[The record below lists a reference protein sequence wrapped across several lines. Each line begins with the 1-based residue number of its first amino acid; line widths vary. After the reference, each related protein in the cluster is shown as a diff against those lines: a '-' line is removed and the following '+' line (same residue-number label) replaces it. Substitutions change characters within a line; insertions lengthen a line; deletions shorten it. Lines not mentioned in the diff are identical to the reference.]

1 RRDGSRRGRD
11 RAWRARAA
19 LRDRG
24 DAQGARP
31 RSLRGDARRVSAAAG
46 GRERRRRADRPR
58 ARARRGVRA
67 LDAGTAHRGPAP
79 RWSAALRLHG
89 RDRHQPR
96 AWPPRHRLRVRGA
109 RRAAIAQRLAGR
121 AERHALGRRARVP
134 RARAPAAARRDRRAH
149 RRRRGRRARD
159 ALRRDRAHAREPAR
173 RRTASERRMNE
184 ALLVSNIVLW
194 IVVAVLAGVVLA
206 LARQLGVL
214 YERVAPAGAL
224 VLGQGPAVGDR
235 APVVTATALGG
246 AALEIGAASPDGRS
260 TLVFFLSPT
269 CPVCKTL
276 LPVLRS
282 IARREQRRLR
292 LVLASDGTRG
302 EHEEFVREQ
311 GLDRLPY
318 VLSPTLGIT
327 YQ

>member
-1 RRDGSRRGRD
+1 
-11 RAWRARAA
+11 
-19 LRDRG
+19 
-24 DAQGARP
+24 
-31 RSLRGDARRVSAAAG
+31 
-46 GRERRRRADRPR
+46 
-58 ARARRGVRA
+58 
-67 LDAGTAHRGPAP
+67 
-79 RWSAALRLHG
+79 
-89 RDRHQPR
+89 
-96 AWPPRHRLRVRGA
+96 
-109 RRAAIAQRLAGR
+109 
-121 AERHALGRRARVP
+121 
-134 RARAPAAARRDRRAH
+134 
-149 RRRRGRRARD
+149 
-159 ALRRDRAHAREPAR
+159 
-173 RRTASERRMNE
+173 MNE

-327 YQ
+327 YQVAKLPYAVLLDASGVIRSKGLVNTREHLESLLEAEDRGVGSIQDYVHATTEREGVA